1 MRLTQGVLLSLV
13 LGLLIALLV
22 AGVVA
27 PAAAQAPGLE
37 RKIVV
42 FQDRYVNAPAQEA
55 LLRAV
60 GGVTVKP
67 LPLIN
72 AWAVYLPAPAVG
84 ALQRHAEVRR
94 VDPDVLVYALE
105 GSPSVGTLAKP
116 APKPPPPP
124 PAQVIA
130 WGIAR
135 VLAPEA
141 WPWSRGTGV
150 RLAIVDTGI
159 DLDHPD
165 LQANIKGGVNAIN
178 PRKSADDDNG
188 HGTHVAGI
196 AGALDNAI
204 GVVGVA
210 PQVSLYAVKVL
221 SRSGSGFLSD
231 VIEGLQWC
239 VGQGIQ
245 VVNMSLGTSSDVQ
258 SFHDAVAAVHAAGI
272 VQVAAAGNSGIG
284 SADYP
289 AAYPEVFSVSATDSY
304 DNLASWS
311 SWGKVDLAAPGV
323 NILST
328 YKGGGYATMS
338 GTSMATPHVAGVAA
352 LRLAV
357 YPDETPD
364 QVLAALQAAA
374 LDLGPVG
381 SDPYFG
387 AGLVQAPGAVQ

>member
-1 MRLTQGVLLSLV
+1 VSLV
-13 LGLLIALLV
+13 LPLLV
-22 AGVVA
+22 ALLLAAVVA
-27 PAAAQAPGLE
+27 PAGAQAPGLE

-84 ALQRHAEVRR
+84 ALHRRAEVRR
-94 VDPDVLVYALE
+94 VDPDVVFYALE
-105 GSPSVGTLAKP
+105 ASAGEDSQGKGKP
-116 APKPPPPP
+116 GPKPPPTPP
-124 PAQVIA
+124 PQVVP

-135 VLAPEA
+135 ILAPDA
-141 WPWSRGTGV
+141 WGTSTGTGV

-165 LQANIKGGVNAIN
+165 LQGNLAGGVNTIN

-196 AGALDNAI
+196 AGALNNTI

-210 PQVSLYAVKVL
+210 PQVRLYAVKVL

-239 VGQGIQ
+239 VSQGMQ

-258 SFHDAVAAVHAAGI
+258 SFHDAVAAVYEAGI
-272 VQVAAAGNSGIG
+272 VQVAAAGNSGSG
-284 SADYP
+284 AADYP
-289 AAYPEVFSVSATDSY
+289 AAYPEVISVSATDSS

-323 NILST
+323 NIYST
-328 YKGGGYATMS
+328 YKGGGYATLS
-338 GTSMATPHVAGVAA
+338 GTSMASPHVGGVAA

-357 YPDETPD
+357 YPAETPD
-364 QVLAALQAAA
+364 EVLSALQAAA
-374 LDLGPVG
+374 LDLGPAG